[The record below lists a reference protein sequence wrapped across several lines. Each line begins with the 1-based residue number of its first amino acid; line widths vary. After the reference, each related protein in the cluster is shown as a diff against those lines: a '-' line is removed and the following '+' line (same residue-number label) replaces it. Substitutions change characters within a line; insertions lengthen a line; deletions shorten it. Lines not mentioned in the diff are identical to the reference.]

1 MRRER
6 RSLFFVRCD
15 LKAKT
20 GNHEALD
27 RRFHEAFSRQPVE
40 CPVCAKR
47 DNDWPEREG
56 LCLECWCAAFQVL
69 TNGIP
74 AGENEP
80 ALSEIQAEIGLR
92 VHDGRE
98 YPAFAERIRK
108 YRESTGTLRRNPA
121 TPAIPEQPEPPS
133 IPEQP
138 EPPTSP
144 RKRVKRQISEAEREY
159 QRRYRESHR
168 ARINAQKRRWYEANK
183 AKAMA
188 AVRRWKRE
196 HREEWNRYQREHN
209 AARSAGEGQ

>member
-1 MRRER
+1 MSGSVLYSVQGEHSGRLLE
-6 RSLFFVRCD
+6 LNVRF
-15 LKAKT
+15 KESAA
-20 GNHEALD
+20 HP
-27 RRFHEAFSRQPVE
+27 RVE
-40 CPVCAKR
+40 CPICGCH

-56 LCLECWCAAFQVL
+56 LCCSCWCAAFQWL

-121 TPAIPEQPEPPS
+121 TPAIPEQPEPPA
-133 IPEQP
+133 IPAAP
-138 EPPTSP
+138 EPPASP

-168 ARINAQKRRWYEANK
+168 ARINEKKRQWYTEHREIAL
-183 AKAMA
+183 AC
-188 AVRRWKRE
+188 VRRWKQE

-209 AARSAGEGQ
+209 ASRRGGKKQ